1 MDDDDSTVIAPLL
14 GVSHVWYTQQ
24 TMTLPIVLH
33 VKGRKVET
41 IALVDS
47 GAAGIFID
55 RSFAEENKL
64 EMAPISKRITVYNVD
79 GTENQDGSID
89 KKVTADLDSK
99 GRRSKIRFLVTVL
112 GSQRVI
118 LGYPWLVYANPKI
131 NWKKR
136 EFSWWDTIPKVNI
149 YEVVLKIQD
158 QIEQEVYETDNN
170 LVIAFLRGINETDNE
185 IDEWI
190 RECILIKRQ
199 STLFQQ
205 ENNGLKIK

>member
-14 GVSHVWYTQQ
+14 GVSHVWYTRQ

-64 EMAPISKRITVYNVD
+64 EMVPISKRITVYNVD

-89 KKVTADLDSK
+89 KKVTADLDVK
-99 GRRSKIRFLVTVL
+99 GRR
-112 GSQRVI
+112 G
-118 LGYPWLVYANPKI
+118 
-131 NWKKR
+131 
-136 EFSWWDTIPKVNI
+136 
-149 YEVVLKIQD
+149 
-158 QIEQEVYETDNN
+158 
-170 LVIAFLRGINETDNE
+170 
-185 IDEWI
+185 
-190 RECILIKRQ
+190 
-199 STLFQQ
+199 
-205 ENNGLKIK
+205 